1 LNSFVKRRN
10 DYLIETV
17 KLRVIITLILNVFSI
32 AVYSQHSVDFELPS
46 NSFENEYCISNPSLI
61 YSFDEISK
69 IHNYSHNWDFDNDG
83 IKDELYFV
91 GTGGAH
97 IYYFLRV
104 VLSSDKK
111 VRDVNFIQSD
121 FPFLNGTDF
130 LNSEKTNAGFAV
142 LSIEKEL
149 TPSIIVQLDES
160 TFDAFKKE
168 LLKEKIKTRNS
179 LISFKNGKTKFGYF

>member
-1 LNSFVKRRN
+1 M
-10 DYLIETV
+10 
-17 KLRVIITLILNVFSI
+17 KLRVFATFILNVFSF
-32 AVYSQHSVDFELPS
+32 AVCSQHSVEFDIPS
-46 NSFENEYCISNPSLI
+46 NSFENEYRISNPSLK
-61 YSFDEISK
+61 YSFDEISQ

-142 LSIEKEL
+142 LNIEKEL
-149 TPSIIVQLDES
+149 TPSIIVRLDES
-160 TFDAFKKE
+160 TFDAFKNEFMKE
-168 LLKEKIKTRNS
+168 NIKTRNS
-179 LISFKNGKTKFGYF
+179 LISFKNGKMKFGSF